1 MTVGASDLRGRFLRF
16 PLIIVMSLS
25 VAFPSVMVADGF
37 SDVTSPFAVVIP
49 EAGPVPD
56 YVYRNFT
63 TIIDILFDIE
73 ANYPEIAKVYDVGD
87 SWETTQGIAERDIL
101 AIKISDNVLVDEDE
115 PEVLIMSLHHA
126 REWVTSEL
134 VTELVT
140 NMTSHYGVDDRISW
154 LVDNREIWIIPV
166 VNPDGLE
173 FALEF
178 DSTWRKNRRLISEGI
193 YGVDLNRNYNGSEN
207 GDPLGEWG
215 GAGTSDNPSNYLYC
229 GEYAFSEPE
238 TQAIRDLAYAH
249 DFQIAFDI
257 HSYSELVMWPWGYT
271 TNKTTDDA
279 SLVSIGTQLAAINGY
294 TADQS
299 VGLYP
304 TTGDS
309 LDWLYGGADVYS
321 ILFEIGREYQPTRED
336 EVWGIINENIPA
348 LVQGIEFA
356 GDRDLRAF
364 DIAHSPVATRAWSA
378 SGHTLEAAVTADRGV
393 DALKTKFV
401 YRVNGGVWTEVSMA
415 RDGNDT
421 YNVGVPSQP
430 AGALVEY
437 YLVARDL
444 GGVEKMSPTYA
455 PYQVHSYT
463 VTPVSAPPTADAG
476 PDSGAM
482 TGVPLVFDG
491 SGSHDDV
498 GIVNFT
504 WSFEYDGRAVE
515 LYGIDPEFTFEIP
528 GAYTVTLTVLDEEGQ
543 GDDDEMVVTTTEI
556 PEMGTLA
563 VLGAVT
569 VLTALI
575 IVLDR
580 RRRRHLG

>member
-1 MTVGASDLRGRFLRF
+1 MTVGVLNWRRRFLRL
-16 PLIIVMSLS
+16 PLLMVVSLS
-25 VAFPSVMVADGF
+25 VAFPGVMVAGE
-37 SDVTSPFAVVIP
+37 SSEVTSSVVIVIP

-63 TIIDILFDIE
+63 TIRDILYDIE
-73 ANYPEIAKVYDVGD
+73 AVHPEIAKVYDVGD
-87 SWETTQGIAERDIL
+87 SWETTQGIAERDVL

-126 REWVTSEL
+126 REWVSSEL
-134 VTELVT
+134 VTELLT
-140 NMTSHYGVDDRISW
+140 NITSHYGVDDRISW

-173 FALEF
+173 YALEF
-178 DSTWRKNRRLISEGI
+178 DSMWRKNRRLNPGGS

-207 GDPLGEWG
+207 GDPLGAWG
-215 GAGTSDNPSNYLYC
+215 GAGTSDDPENDLYC

-271 TNKTTDDA
+271 TNKTADDA

-321 ILFEIGREYQPTRED
+321 ILFEIGREFHPARED
-336 EVWGIINENIPA
+336 EVWGIINENLPA

-364 DIAHSPVATRAWSA
+364 DISHSPVATRAWSA
-378 SGHTLEAAVTADRGV
+378 SGHTLDAAVTADRGI
-393 DALKTKFV
+393 DTLMTKVV
-401 YRVNGGVWTEVSMA
+401 YRVDGGTWTEVSMV
-415 RDGNDT
+415 RVGNDT
-421 YNVGVPSQP
+421 YEVGIPSQP

-437 YLVARDL
+437 YFVARDL
-444 GGVEKMSPTYA
+444 GGIERMSPTYA

-463 VTPVSAPPTADAG
+463 VTPVSAPPSADAG
-476 PDSGAM
+476 PDSGAV
-482 TGVPLVFDG
+482 TGVPFTFDG
-491 SGSHDDV
+491 SGSSDDV
-498 GIVNFT
+498 GIANFT
-504 WSFEYDGRAVE
+504 WSFEYDGREVE
-515 LYGIDPEFTFEIP
+515 LYGVDPEFTFEIP
-528 GAYTVTLTVLDEEGQ
+528 GTYTVTLTVSDEEGQ
-543 GDDDEMVVTTTEI
+543 SDHDEMVVTTAEI
-556 PEMGTLA
+556 PEMSTLA

-569 VLTALI
+569 VLTSLI
-575 IVLDR
+575 IVLG
-580 RRRRHLG
+580 RHRKRHTG